1 MAEAEVIKA
10 TKMTEEELL
19 IQVIDALGLT
29 ETHHKKIIKPF
40 FNEVKFNLFDGGVK
54 SNVILSSASVGV
66 FIRGVSDLWNY
77 GSGGAS
83 LSPYYRERVIQ
94 LATSNVEVIEAEEV
108 AENGQL

>member
-10 TKMTEEELL
+10 KRMTEEEILKN
-19 IQVIDALGLT
+19 VIKALGLT
-29 ETHHKKIIKPF
+29 ETYHKDILNPF
-40 FNEVKFNLFDGGVK
+40 FQEVKFFLLDGGVS

-83 LSPYYRERVIQ
+83 LSPYFEKRVIQ
-94 LATSNVEVIEAEEV
+94 LASTKVEVVEEE
-108 AENGQL
+108 AENG

>member
-10 TKMTEEELL
+10 KKMTEEEILKT
-19 IQVIDALGLT
+19 VIKALGLT
-29 ETHHKKIIKPF
+29 EEYHKEVIEPF
-40 FNEVKFNLFDGGVK
+40 FNDVKFYLLDGGVS

-83 LSPYYRERVIQ
+83 LSPYFKERVIQ
-94 LATSNVEVIEAEEV
+94 LSMSNVLIVDE
-108 AENGQL
+108 GRR